1 MIVIF
6 LIVWFIL
13 LIIGLPIVF
22 SLGIVSIFYCI
33 IMQIPLS
40 ILPLRMVSSLDSFI
54 LLAVP
59 LFIFAGRIMNRGGIT
74 ERIFA
79 FAKSLIGHIPG
90 GLGHVNVL
98 ASMIFAGMS
107 GSSIAD
113 IGGLGTIEMKAM
125 NDNGYETDFSAGIT
139 LASSTIGP
147 IIPPSIPVIIYAQLA
162 DVSVVKLFAGGIIP
176 GIIMG
181 ISLMGYIYFLSLK
194 GKFPKENKASLK
206 QIYYSFVKA
215 FPSLLS
221 PAIIV
226 GGILL
231 GIMTP
236 TEAACVAVVYSI
248 LLSIIYKNF
257 SLKYLIHEGIETAK
271 ITGNVIFIFS
281 VANFFAWVLTRER
294 IPQLLASLLLN
305 ISSNPSVV
313 IFCIIIIGLI
323 VGCFMEGI
331 ASMIILV
338 PVFVPLMN
346 SLHLDLVHMGL
357 VIIITMMLGSL
368 TPPFGAGLFATA
380 QVAEISY
387 ERMVK
392 AAIPFLI
399 PLYIALLITAYVPT
413 TVTFLSNLF
422 AR

>member
-1 MIVIF
+1 M
-6 LIVWFIL
+6 
-13 LIIGLPIVF
+13 
-22 SLGIVSIFYCI
+22 
-33 IMQIPLS
+33 
-40 ILPLRMVSSLDSFI
+40 
-54 LLAVP
+54 
-59 LFIFAGRIMNRGGIT
+59 
-74 ERIFA
+74 
-79 FAKSLIGHIPG
+79 
-90 GLGHVNVL
+90 
-98 ASMIFAGMS
+98 
-107 GSSIAD
+107 
-113 IGGLGTIEMKAM
+113 
-125 NDNGYETDFSAGIT
+125 
-139 LASSTIGP
+139 
-147 IIPPSIPVIIYAQLA
+147 
-162 DVSVVKLFAGGIIP
+162 FAGGIIP

-181 ISLMGYIYFLSLK
+181 ISLMGFIYFLSLK
-194 GKFPKENKASLK
+194 KGKFPKPENKASLK
-206 QIYYSFVKA
+206 QNYYSFIRA

-257 SLKYLIHEGIETAK
+257 SLKYLIYDGIETAK
-271 ITGNVIFIFS
+271 VTGNVLFIFS
-281 VANFFAWVLTRER
+281 TANFFAWVLARER
-294 IPQLLASLLLN
+294 IPQLLVSLLLN
-305 ISSNPSVV
+305 TSSNPSVV
-313 IFCIIIIGLI
+313 IFCIITIGLI

-338 PVFVPLMN
+338 PVFVPIMN
-346 SLHLDLVHMGL
+346 SLHLDLVHMGM